1 MLLKRFITILQFLF
15 FLGLGIFLVW
25 WMARG
30 IDENGWKQI
39 RASVQRANFWL
50 FLPVLLMMLLS
61 HFVRAL
67 RWKILMEP
75 LGYKPSTMNIFN
87 AVMIGYL
94 ANLAFPRL
102 GEVLKCT
109 ILARYEKMAPEKL
122 IGTIVAERAVD
133 VVCLLLAFTIT
144 ILLQIDTVGNY
155 AWNML
160 QQLFTGKD
168 NEFSWT
174 RLLLILALVFAA
186 GMGIYL
192 LLKKFS
198 HLPFIGKIRNLFNGI
213 WSGLTSIGRIKNKK
227 LFIGYSVFMWFLYLM
242 SCRLGFYAMEE
253 VSHLGLKESFSILS
267 FGSIGMI
274 LTQGGIGAYQ
284 LIVQEILVL
293 YGQTEIVGFTF
304 GWILWI
310 AQTVVILF
318 GGLICFILLPIVN
331 RRSGKNETSNIDIA
345 ANNN

>member
-15 FLGLGIFLVW
+15 FLGLGVFLVW

-30 IDENGWKQI
+30 IDAEGWKQI

-50 FLPVLLMMLLS
+50 FLPVLFMMLIS

-75 LGYKPSTMNIFN
+75 LGYRPATMNIFN

-133 VVCLLLAFTIT
+133 VVCLLIAFAIT

-155 AWNML
+155 AWTML

-168 NEFSWT
+168 NEFAWT
-174 RLLLILALVFAA
+174 KLLLLVLIAIAA
-186 GMGIYL
+186 VAAVYV

-198 HLPFIGKIRNLFNGI
+198 HIPFIVKIKNLFTGI
-213 WSGLTSIGRIKNKK
+213 WSGLTSIGKIKNKQ
-227 LFIGYSVFMWFLYLM
+227 LFIAYSVLMWFLYLM
-242 SCRLGFYAMEE
+242 SCRLGFYAMQE
-253 VSHLGLKESFSILS
+253 VSHLGFKESFSILS

-310 AQTVVILF
+310 AQTVVILV
-318 GGLICFILLPIVN
+318 GGLICFLLLPILN
-331 RRSGKNETSNIDIA
+331 RKKNVESKQVHT
-345 ANNN
+345 